1 MVEDNRLENGE
12 KSEKMVASLQG
23 AIIPK
28 ETYQTPKDS
37 IAGITNN
44 PGTTDTTDTTDNPHN
59 PDDPERSIERNPSHD
74 HSTPALTPALTPPSL
89 SSSASSIAEDQ
100 DGTRDLELA
109 PVISGPPYS
118 AFGVWKKR
126 YIVGMCTLAAFISPT
141 SANIYFPALN
151 PLAADLGV
159 SNTLIN
165 LTLTSFMI
173 FQGLAP
179 TVFGDLA
186 DMAGRRPTYIIA
198 FIIYLGANIGLALQN
213 SYAALFILRC
223 VQSCGSSGAIA
234 LGFGVVADVSTSA
247 ERGSYMGIV
256 GAGTM
261 MGPALGPVI
270 GGILAQFLGWRAIF
284 WFLVILAA
292 LFLIPFTLTVPET
305 GRNVVG
311 NGSITPQGWN
321 MTVID
326 WWKYRKEQ
334 KSENQLSRT
343 ATAESRKLAQAE
355 LASKRQLRWPNPLK
369 TVYIVMEKDVAMV
382 LFYNALLYTAFYD
395 VTASLPQLFKEIY
408 NFNDLQIG
416 LCYIPFGSGCALAS
430 IINGKMLDRN
440 YKKIARN
447 IGFTIDHKRGD
458 NLRHFPIER
467 ARLEIIWPLLI
478 MGLACYLCY
487 GWVLEKNANLAAPL
501 ILQFFLGLFINGSFN
516 ILSTLVV
523 DLYPQSP
530 STATAANNLVRCLL
544 GAGGTGI
551 ITIMVDHMGRGWCF
565 TFIALVC
572 IVASPMLWIELKWG
586 PIWREERMVRME
598 KEVEAKKVREEE
610 EERGRRGDG
619 GGGGEEGVEGGGEK
633 V

>member
-1 MVEDNRLENGE
+1 MQKKTEEV
-12 KSEKMVASLQG
+12 VASLQG
-23 AIIPK
+23 SVVPE
-28 ETYQTPKDS
+28 ETNQYPKDS
-37 IAGITNN
+37 TIEEA
-44 PGTTDTTDTTDNPHN
+44 
-59 PDDPERSIERNPSHD
+59 ERSIERESTHI
-74 HSTPALTPALTPPSL
+74 HSP
-89 SSSASSIAEDQ
+89 SSSSSLSIAEDHN
-100 DGTRDLELA
+100 GTPDLELT
-109 PVISGPPYS
+109 PVVSGPPYS

-173 FQGLAP
+173 FQSLAP

-223 VQSCGSSGAIA
+223 LQSCGSSGAIA

-261 MGPALGPVI
+261 MGPAIAPVI
-270 GGILAQFLGWRAIF
+270 GGIFGTILRMASN
-284 WFLVILAA
+284 FLVS
-292 LFLIPFTLTVPET
+292 ET

-311 NGSITPQGWN
+311 NGSIPPQGWN
-321 MTVID
+321 MTVIE
-326 WWKYRKEQ
+326 WWQYRKEQ
-334 KSENQLSRT
+334 KSENELSRT
-343 ATAESRKLAQAE
+343 ATAESRRAAQAE
-355 LASKRQLRWPNPLK
+355 LASKRTLRWPK
-369 TVYIVMEKDVAMV
+369 SIEDSIHYHGERRCH
-382 LFYNALLYTAFYD
+382 
-395 VTASLPQLFKEIY
+395 ASLPQLFKEIY
-408 NFNDLQIG
+408 GFNDLQIG
-416 LCYIPFGSGCALAS
+416 LCYLPFGSGCALAS
-430 IINGKMLDRN
+430 FINGKMLDRN
-440 YKKIARN
+440 YKKIARD
-447 IGFTIDHKRGD
+447 IGFSIDRKRGD

-467 ARLEIIWPLLI
+467 ARLEIIWPLLVV
-478 MGLACYLCY
+478 GLSCYLCY

-501 ILQFFLGLFINGSFN
+501 ILQFFLGLCINGSFN

-551 ITIMVDHMGRGWCF
+551 ITIMVDRMGRGWCF

-572 IVASPMLWIELKWG
+572 IVASPMLWVELKWG

-598 KEVEAKKVREEE
+598 KQSEEKKAREAREANAQVPQNDATTK
-610 EERGRRGDG
+610 ERI
-619 GGGGEEGVEGGGEK
+619 
-633 V
+633 

>member
-1 MVEDNRLENGE
+1 MSEVNRLENAE
-12 KSEKMVASLQG
+12 KSQEAEASLQG
-23 AIIPK
+23 AIVPN
-28 ETYQTPKDS
+28 ELDQCPEDS
-37 IAGITNN
+37 TVEERERLPEHVSI
-44 PGTTDTTDTTDNPHN
+44 HN
-59 PDDPERSIERNPSHD
+59 Q
-74 HSTPALTPALTPPSL
+74 
-89 SSSASSIAEDQ
+89 SSSSSSIAEDQ
-100 DGTRDLELA
+100 DDTPDLELA
-109 PVISGPPYS
+109 PVASGPPYS
-118 AFGVWKKR
+118 AFGLWKKR

-223 VQSCGSSGAIA
+223 LQSCGSSGAIA
-234 LGFGVVADVSTSA
+234 LGFGVIADVSTNA
-247 ERGSYMGIV
+247 ERGSYMGLV
-256 GAGTM
+256 GAGAM
-261 MGPALGPVI
+261 MGPAIGPVI

-292 LFLIPFTLTVPET
+292 VFLIPFTLTVPET

-311 NGSITPQGWN
+311 NGSIPPPGWN
-321 MTVID
+321 MTVVE
-326 WWKYRKEQ
+326 WWKCRKEQ
-334 KSENQLSRT
+334 KSADGLSRT
-343 ATAESRKLAQAE
+343 ATAESRRAAQAD
-355 LASKRQLRWPNPLK
+355 LASKRKLRWPNPLK
-369 TVYIVMEKDVAMV
+369 TVYIIMEKDVAMV

-395 VTASLPQLFKEIY
+395 VTASTPQLFKEIY
-408 NFNDLQIG
+408 GFNDLQIG
-416 LCYIPFGSGCALAS
+416 LCYLPFGCGCALSS

-440 YKKIARN
+440 YKKIARD
-447 IGFTIDHKRGD
+447 IGFSIDRKRGD

-467 ARLEIIWPLLI
+467 ARLEIIWPLLSV
-478 MGLACYLCY
+478 GLACYLCY
-487 GWVLEKNANLAAPL
+487 GWVLEKNANLAVPL
-501 ILQFFLGLFINGSFN
+501 VLQFFLGLCINGAFN
-516 ILSTLVV
+516 VLSTLVV

-551 ITIMVDHMGRGWCF
+551 ITIMIDHMGRGWCF

-572 IVASPMLWIELKWG
+572 IATSPMLWIEFKWG
-586 PIWREERMVRME
+586 PVWREERMVRID
-598 KEVEAKKVREEE
+598 KQA
-610 EERGRRGDG
+610 
-619 GGGGEEGVEGGGEK
+619 GEEKLRQEAEEANAQVTQHDGTMNEK

>member
-1 MVEDNRLENGE
+1 MSEVNRLENAE
-12 KSEKMVASLQG
+12 KSQEAEASLQG
-23 AIIPK
+23 AIVPN
-28 ETYQTPKDS
+28 ELDQCPEDS
-37 IAGITNN
+37 TVEERERLPEHVSI
-44 PGTTDTTDTTDNPHN
+44 HN
-59 PDDPERSIERNPSHD
+59 Q
-74 HSTPALTPALTPPSL
+74 
-89 SSSASSIAEDQ
+89 SSSSSSIAEDQ
-100 DGTRDLELA
+100 DDTPDLELA
-109 PVISGPPYS
+109 PVASGPPYS
-118 AFGVWKKR
+118 AFGLWKKR

-223 VQSCGSSGAIA
+223 LQSCGSSGAIA
-234 LGFGVVADVSTSA
+234 LGFGVIADVSTSA
-247 ERGSYMGIV
+247 ERGSYMGLV
-256 GAGTM
+256 GAGAM
-261 MGPALGPVI
+261 MGPAIGPVI

-292 LFLIPFTLTVPET
+292 VFLIPFTLTVPET

-311 NGSITPQGWN
+311 NGSIPPPGWN
-321 MTVID
+321 MTVVE
-326 WWKYRKEQ
+326 WWKCRKEQ
-334 KSENQLSRT
+334 KSADGLSRT
-343 ATAESRKLAQAE
+343 ATAESRRAAQAD
-355 LASKRQLRWPNPLK
+355 LASKRKLRWPNPLK
-369 TVYIVMEKDVAMV
+369 TVYIIMEKDVAMV

-395 VTASLPQLFKEIY
+395 VTASTPQLFKEIY
-408 NFNDLQIG
+408 GFNDLQIG
-416 LCYIPFGSGCALAS
+416 LCYLPFGCGCALSS

-440 YKKIARN
+440 YKKIARD
-447 IGFTIDHKRGD
+447 IGFSIDRKRGD

-467 ARLEIIWPLLI
+467 ARLEIIWPLLSV
-478 MGLACYLCY
+478 GLACYLCY
-487 GWVLEKNANLAAPL
+487 GWVLEKNANLAVPL
-501 ILQFFLGLFINGSFN
+501 VLQFFLGLCINGAFN
-516 ILSTLVV
+516 VLSTLVV

-551 ITIMVDHMGRGWCF
+551 ITIMIDHMGRGWCF

-572 IVASPMLWIELKWG
+572 IATSPMLWIEFKWG
-586 PIWREERMVRME
+586 PVWREERMVRID
-598 KEVEAKKVREEE
+598 KQA
-610 EERGRRGDG
+610 
-619 GGGGEEGVEGGGEK
+619 GEEKLRQEAEEANAQVTQHDGTMNEK

>member
-1 MVEDNRLENGE
+1 MSEENHLENVE
-12 KSEKMVASLQG
+12 KSQEAEASLQG
-23 AIIPK
+23 AIVP
-28 ETYQTPKDS
+28 EESNQCPEDPTVEEAERLPEHVS
-37 IAGITNN
+37 I
-44 PGTTDTTDTTDNPHN
+44 HN
-59 PDDPERSIERNPSHD
+59 Q
-74 HSTPALTPALTPPSL
+74 
-89 SSSASSIAEDQ
+89 SSSSSSVAEDQ
-100 DGTRDLELA
+100 DDTRDLELA
-109 PVISGPPYS
+109 PVASGPPYS

-223 VQSCGSSGAIA
+223 LQSCGSSGAIA

-292 LFLIPFTLTVPET
+292 VFLIPFALTVPET

-311 NGSITPQGWN
+311 NGSIPPQGWN
-321 MTVID
+321 MTVIE
-326 WWKYRKEQ
+326 WWQYRKEQ
-334 KSENQLSRT
+334 KSADGLSRT
-343 ATAESRKLAQAE
+343 ATAESRRAAQAD
-355 LASKRQLRWPNPLK
+355 LASKRKLRWPNPLK
-369 TVYIVMEKDVAMV
+369 TVYIIMEKDVAMV

-395 VTASLPQLFKEIY
+395 VTASIPQLFKEIY
-408 NFNDLQIG
+408 GFNDLQIG
-416 LCYIPFGSGCALAS
+416 LCYLPFGCGCALAS

-447 IGFTIDHKRGD
+447 IGFSIDRKRGD

-467 ARLEIIWPLLI
+467 ARLEIIWPLLTV
-478 MGLACYLCY
+478 GLACYLCY

-501 ILQFFLGLFINGSFN
+501 ILQFLLGLCINGSFN

-551 ITIMVDHMGRGWCF
+551 ITIMIDHMGRGWCF

-572 IVASPMLWIELKWG
+572 IATSPMLWVELKWG
-586 PIWREERMVRME
+586 PVWREERMVRLE
-598 KEVEAKKVREEE
+598 KQAEEMKSRQEAEEANAQVTQN
-610 EERGRRGDG
+610 DG
-619 GGGGEEGVEGGGEK
+619 TMNEK